1 MRRRKF
7 FSSLFLIPA
16 AIPLNSED
24 PTVADKKLKEDENL
38 TLIQNIMQ
46 ASTAANLNTVQNLAK
61 LEKEVVKLREKVL
74 KFIP

>member
-1 MRRRKF
+1 MQRRKF

-16 AIPLNSED
+16 AIPFKPEN
-24 PTVADKKLKEDENL
+24 PDKKIKEDENL
-38 TLIQNIMQ
+38 TLIQNVMQ
-46 ASTAANLNTVQNLAK
+46 ASTEANLDTVQNLAK

>member
-1 MRRRKF
+1 MQRRKF

-16 AIPLNSED
+16 AIPFKSED
-24 PTVADKKLKEDENL
+24 LDKKPEGNEDL
-38 TLIQNIMQ
+38 TLIQNVMQ